1 MDWHQRSYMPKN
13 KEKLSSL
20 TSLIDEG
27 KTVTNPKDIAEHF
40 NKFFIE
46 IGTNMQNKISPT
58 KKYYTDYLLNPNK
71 EIFLTMPTTDEE
83 ISGMIS
89 DLNAREST
97 GPNSIPI
104 KVMKQIKDVISG
116 PLAKLTNRSFHIG
129 VFSNILKIAK
139 EIPVFK
145 SESRVTCNSYRPT
158 SLLSNIG
165 KIIEKLM
172 HKRLHSFLET
182 QNRFC
187 PAQFG
192 FRLNVNN

>member
-1 MDWHQRSYMPKN
+1 
-13 KEKLSSL
+13 
-20 TSLIDEG
+20 
-27 KTVTNPKDIAEHF
+27 
-40 NKFFIE
+40 
-46 IGTNMQNKISPT
+46 MQNKISPT

-129 VFSNILKIAK
+129 VFK
-139 EIPVFK
+139 IPVFK

-182 QNRFC
+182 QNRFY